1 MIAATVIFW
10 LCVFAMFHSYVL
22 YPLLLRIFAAG
33 KKQNEIVYTK
43 DDAALPPVY
52 IVFAVYNEEKVIRE
66 KLESIFNTSYPSNKL
81 KVYIGSDNSSDA
93 TNAIVDE
100 YAAKHSQIHF
110 EKYTDRNGKS
120 KILNRLIEAIFKQG
134 IDEENTVL
142 VMTDANVMFTPD
154 TLYHLAKHFKKK
166 AIGQVGANILN
177 RGVLASGISFQ
188 EKSYIQRENHIK
200 YYEGVIWGT
209 MMGAFGACHAMRA
222 SIWVPIPPNWL
233 MEDFYLSMQV
243 LQQKKSAIKELEA
256 VCLEDVSNEVEEEY
270 KRKTRIQAGN
280 FQNLSVYWPMLFK
293 FNAAAFCFLS
303 HKVIRW
309 LGPIFM
315 LFAYLANIGLLVTIC
330 PCMPISQF
338 YLFTFV
344 VQNLLLLSPVLDW
357 AVKKLGIH
365 LKLLR
370 FVAYFYLMNLALV
383 KGFIMY
389 AKGIKTSAWSPTKR
403 NV

>member
-1 MIAATVIFW
+1 MIAASIIFW

-22 YPLLLRIFAAG
+22 YPVLLRLFSIG
-33 KKQNEIVYTK
+33 RKQNEIVYGLH
-43 DDAALPPVY
+43 AADLPAVY
-52 IVFAVYNEEKVIRE
+52 IVFAVYNEQKVIRE
-66 KLESIFNTSYPSNKL
+66 KLESIFNTTYPVDKIS
-81 KVYIGSDNSSDA
+81 VFIGSDNSSDE
-93 TNAIVDE
+93 TNAIVDA
-100 YAAKHSQIHF
+100 YAARHPQIHF

-120 KILNRLIEAIFKQG
+120 KILNRLTEHVFKAG
-134 IDEENTVL
+134 IDAENTVFI
-142 VMTDANVMFTPD
+142 MTDANVMFTPD
-154 TLYHLAKHFKKK
+154 TIYELAKHFKNTS
-166 AIGQVGANILN
+166 IGQVGANILN
-177 RGVLASGISFQ
+177 RGILQSGISFQ
-188 EKSYIQRENHIK
+188 EKSYIQRENSIK
-200 YYEGVIWGT
+200 YLEGLNWGT

-222 SIWVPIPPNWL
+222 SNWTAIPPNWL
-233 MEDFYLSMQV
+233 MEDFYLSMHV
-243 LQQKKSAIKELEA
+243 VNKKHQAIKELKA
-256 VCLEDVSNEVEEEY
+256 VCLEDVSNDVEEEY

-309 LGPIFM
+309 MGPIFM
-315 LFAYLANIGLLVTIC
+315 LVAYLANISLLLTTCTCQTIG
-330 PCMPISQF
+330 QF

-344 VQNLLLLSPVLDW
+344 VQNLLLLTPLIDW
-357 AVKKLGIH
+357 TAKKAGIH

-389 AKGIKTSAWSPTKR
+389 AQGIKTSAWSPTKR